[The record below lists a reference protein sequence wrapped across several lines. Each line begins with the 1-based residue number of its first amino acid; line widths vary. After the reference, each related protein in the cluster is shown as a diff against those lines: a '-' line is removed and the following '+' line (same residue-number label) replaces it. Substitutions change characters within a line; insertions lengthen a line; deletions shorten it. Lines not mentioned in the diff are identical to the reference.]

1 MTAGAVAFREAVA
14 AAAAGTPYV
23 VEATE
28 QGFDVRLDV
37 ADAAWFGLFD
47 KAGLSRVHVHHVVVR
62 DDGSY
67 SITDDVRAVDW
78 VAGVPRTA
86 ATAERVRGRVIALGR
101 EKVWAFDAQ
110 GRFGPQADFRFD
122 SEEGREL
129 VTGVAGQ
136 LGLRS
141 RRGTEERIGLVFA
154 VGTLVALVLLGL
166 GTLAL
171 WLAGVIPPEG

>member
-1 MTAGAVAFREAVA
+1 MSADAAAFREAVA

-37 ADAAWFGLFD
+37 ANAAWFGLFN

-62 DDGSY
+62 DDGRY
-67 SITDDVRAVDW
+67 SVTDDVRSVDW
-78 VAGVPRTA
+78 VAGVPRIA
-86 ATAERVRGRVIALGR
+86 VDAERIRGRVIALGR
-101 EKVWAFDAQ
+101 EKVWAFDTQ
-110 GRFGPQADFRFD
+110 GRFGAQADFRFD

-129 VTGVAGQ
+129 VTGVAEQ
-136 LGLRS
+136 LGLEI

-154 VGTLVALVLLGL
+154 IGTLVALVVLGL
-166 GTLAL
+166 GTLVL
-171 WLAGVIPPEG
+171 WLTGVIPPEG